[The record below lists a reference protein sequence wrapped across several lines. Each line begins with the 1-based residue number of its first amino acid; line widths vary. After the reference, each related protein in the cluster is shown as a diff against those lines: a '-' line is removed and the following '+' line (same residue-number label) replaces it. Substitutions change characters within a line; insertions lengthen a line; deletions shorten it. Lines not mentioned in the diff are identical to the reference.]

1 MASKLTSSLRKS
13 ISAEKQSVEDKQT
26 GTVDN
31 TIVEPK
37 VAVEKPPAA
46 KLAAP
51 RKAAPRK
58 VAPRKVAAKT
68 LSTATKS
75 VVENVKAA
83 VSPESPAVEKPKA
96 NTAANSAK
104 QSNVD
109 AVKSILDKINSS
121 SLELSNSFVENF
133 MGINQDFN
141 SYLQQISDVS
151 NLVKVKEANEKF
163 LDNLRKRQ
171 QELIKKNME
180 LLSSFKLV

>member
-31 TIVEPK
+31 TVIEPK
-37 VAVEKPPAA
+37 VAVEKPAV
-46 KLAAP
+46 KLS
-51 RKAAPRK
+51 APRK
-58 VAPRKVAAKT
+58 VAPRKVAAKRPS
-68 LSTATKS
+68 STVTKP
-75 VVENVKAA
+75 VVENIKAA
-83 VSPESPAVEKPKA
+83 VSPESSAVEKPKA

-104 QSNVD
+104 QPNVE
-109 AVKSILDKINSS
+109 AVKSILEKINNS

-141 SYLQQISDVS
+141 TYLQQISDVS
-151 NLVKVKEANEKF
+151 NLAKVKELNEKF

-171 QELIKKNME
+171 QDLIKKNME

>member
-31 TIVEPK
+31 TVIEPK
-37 VAVEKPPAA
+37 VAVEKPAV
-46 KLAAP
+46 KLS
-51 RKAAPRK
+51 APRK
-58 VAPRKVAAKT
+58 VAPRKVAAKRPS
-68 LSTATKS
+68 STVTKP

-83 VSPESPAVEKPKA
+83 VSSPESPVVEKPKA

-104 QSNVD
+104 QPKVD
-109 AVKSILDKINSS
+109 AVKSILEKINNS

-141 SYLQQISDVS
+141 TYLQQISDVS
-151 NLVKVKEANEKF
+151 NLAKVKEVNEKF

-171 QELIKKNME
+171 QDLIKKNME

>member
-31 TIVEPK
+31 TIIEPK
-37 VAVEKPPAA
+37 VAEEKPAA

-58 VAPRKVAAKT
+58 VAAKT
-68 LSTATKS
+68 PSTATKP

-83 VSPESPAVEKPKA
+83 VSSSESPVVEKPKA

-104 QSNVD
+104 QPKVD
-109 AVKSILDKINSS
+109 AVKSILEKINNS

-151 NLVKVKEANEKF
+151 NLAKVKEVNEKF

>member
-37 VAVEKPPAA
+37 VAVEKPAA

-58 VAPRKVAAKT
+58 VAAKT
-68 LSTATKS
+68 SSTATKP
-75 VVENVKAA
+75 VVENVKAE
-83 VSPESPAVEKPKA
+83 VSLGSPAVEKPKA
-96 NTAANSAK
+96 NTSANSTK
-104 QSNVD
+104 QPKVD
-109 AVKSILDKINSS
+109 AVKSILEKINNS

-151 NLVKVKEANEKF
+151 NLAKVKEANEKF

>member
-31 TIVEPK
+31 TIIEPK
-37 VAVEKPPAA
+37 VAVEKPAA

-58 VAPRKVAAKT
+58 VATKT
-68 LSTATKS
+68 PLTATKP

-83 VSPESPAVEKPKA
+83 VSSPESPVVEKPKA

-104 QSNVD
+104 QPKVD
-109 AVKSILDKINSS
+109 AVKSILEKINNS

-151 NLVKVKEANEKF
+151 NLAKVKEANEKF